1 MIKRRFFIMADNNLF
16 DELKE
21 TVQQQIKEA
30 YMEGAHHGAATTCAI
45 IYQTMKTAGLEED
58 NFLFY
63 ILKDLARQHGCEDL
77 STLAEKMQNKEPT
90 ASGEILS

>member
-1 MIKRRFFIMADNNLF
+1 MADNNLF

-21 TVQQQIKEA
+21 TMQRQIKEA

-63 ILKDLARQHGCEDL
+63 ILKDLAKQHGCEDL

-90 ASGEILS
+90 SSGEIPS